1 MIKDLLQNQFAPQE
15 RSNPATFPTSNAT
28 NTPQLSQ
35 RHNALRPPSSKQTA
49 VVADLK
55 SRMSDKGDLRK
66 NTDRLRFMLPK
77 VHYPQ
82 PYNEME

>member
-1 MIKDLLQNQFAPQE
+1 MMKDLLQNKFAPPSQLV
-15 RSNPATFPTSNAT
+15 SLQTSNAT
-28 NTPQLSQ
+28 NTPQLSH
-35 RHNALRPPSSKQTA
+35 RNTGLRPPSAKQAA

-66 NTDRLRFMLPK
+66 NSDRLRLMLPK

-82 PYNEME
+82 PYNEVE

>member
-1 MIKDLLQNQFAPQE
+1 MIKDLIQNKFGPPSYPGTLTA
-15 RSNPATFPTSNAT
+15 SNAT

-35 RHNALRPPSSKQTA
+35 RNTGLRPPSAKQSA

-66 NTDRLRFMLPK
+66 NSDRLRIMLPK

-82 PYNEME
+82 PYNEVE

>member
-1 MIKDLLQNQFAPQE
+1 MIKDLLQNKFAPAD
-15 RSNPATFPTSNAT
+15 SHPGTFPTSNAT

-35 RHNALRPPSSKQTA
+35 RHNALRPPSAKQAA

-66 NTDRLRFMLPK
+66 NSNRLRFMLPK
-77 VHYPQ
+77 VHYP
-82 PYNEME
+82 

>member
-1 MIKDLLQNQFAPQE
+1 MMKDLIQNKFGPP
-15 RSNPATFPTSNAT
+15 SNPGTLPASNAT

-35 RHNALRPPSSKQTA
+35 RNTGLRPPSAKQSA

-66 NTDRLRFMLPK
+66 NLDRLRIMLPK
-77 VHYPQ
+77 VHYLQ
-82 PYNEME
+82 PYNEVE

>member
-1 MIKDLLQNQFAPQE
+1 MMKDLIQNKFGPPSYPGTLTA
-15 RSNPATFPTSNAT
+15 SNAT

-35 RHNALRPPSSKQTA
+35 RNTGLRPPSAKQSA

-66 NTDRLRFMLPK
+66 NSDRLRIMLPK

-82 PYNEME
+82 PYNEVE

>member
-1 MIKDLLQNQFAPQE
+1 MMKDLIQNKFGPPSYPGTLTA
-15 RSNPATFPTSNAT
+15 SNAT

-35 RHNALRPPSSKQTA
+35 RNTGLRPPSAKQSA

-55 SRMSDKGDLRK
+55 SRMSDKGDMRK
-66 NTDRLRFMLPK
+66 NSDRLRIMLPK

-82 PYNEME
+82 PYNEVE

>member
-1 MIKDLLQNQFAPQE
+1 MMKDLIQNKFGPP
-15 RSNPATFPTSNAT
+15 SNPGTLLASNAT

-35 RHNALRPPSSKQTA
+35 RNTGLRPPSAKQSA

-66 NTDRLRFMLPK
+66 NSDRLRIMLPK

-82 PYNEME
+82 PYNEVE

>member
-1 MIKDLLQNQFAPQE
+1 MMKDLIQNKFAPP
-15 RSNPATFPTSNAT
+15 SHTGTLPNSNAT

-35 RHNALRPPSSKQTA
+35 RNTGLRPPSAKQSA

-66 NTDRLRFMLPK
+66 NSDRLRLMLPK

-82 PYNEME
+82 PYNEVE